1 MPQRQTMPKILTI
14 SELTHDLKE
23 VLENIFQDVWVEG
36 EVSNLRSPGSG
47 HSYFSLKDAQSA
59 LRCVLFRNAG
69 ARLKFA
75 LSDGMQ
81 VIASGRIGIY
91 GRDGQYQLY
100 VDTLQPKGAG
110 ALQMAFEQLKA
121 RLAQEGLFDEARKKS
136 LPFLPGTI
144 GVVTSPT
151 GAVIRDILQV
161 LERRFPRA
169 HVVINPVRVQGQG
182 AAEEIARAVGEF
194 NAWGQADVIIL
205 ARGGGSLE
213 DLWSF
218 NEEVVARA
226 IDASKI
232 PVVSAVGHETDYT
245 IADFVADKRAPTPSA
260 AAEMVMPAEAELRE
274 HIDQLVKHLW
284 RSLIDVVPQQ
294 SQRIDDLCDEM
305 RRALQNRFEAKRLEA
320 DGFCRELEA
329 LNPLAILRRGYSV
342 TMRAD
347 DAKALRSTRGLVA
360 GERLKTR
367 FADGACIS
375 RVEEITAAE

>member
-1 MPQRQTMPKILTI
+1 LPQRQTMPKILTI

-36 EVSNLRSPGSG
+36 EISNLRSPGSG
-47 HSYFSLKDAQSA
+47 HSYFSLKDAQST

-182 AAEEIARAVGEF
+182 AAEEIARAVQEF
-194 NAWGQADVIIL
+194 NAWGQVDVIIL

-342 TMRAD
+342 TMAEDGRAAIRD
-347 DAKALRSTRGLVA
+347 TAQLKVGD
-360 GERLKTR
+360 RLKTR
-367 FADGACIS
+367 LAKGEFLS
-375 RVEEITAAE
+375 RVEEIV

>member
-36 EVSNLRSPGSG
+36 EISNLRSPGSG
-47 HSYFSLKDAQSA
+47 HSYFSLKDAQST

-182 AAEEIARAVGEF
+182 AAEEIARAVQEF
-194 NAWGQADVIIL
+194 NAWGQVDVIIL

-342 TMRAD
+342 TMAEDGRAAIRD
-347 DAKALRSTRGLVA
+347 TAQLKVGD
-360 GERLKTR
+360 RLKTR
-367 FADGACIS
+367 LAKGEFLS
-375 RVEEITAAE
+375 RVEEIV